1 MYDSLYKYLILYKK
15 LNIPGI
21 GSFVIEQI
29 PARLDF
35 LNKQLHSP
43 LPVIRFNLGNAVADK
58 HFYEFLAKEKG
69 WQEWEAV
76 RQFNELVFDLKN
88 AVNTKGTVELP
99 GIGSLKKE
107 FADTYSFHPMSSVQS
122 YLPDVAAERIIRKN
136 TTHSVKV
143 GDAEKSSTEM
153 QELLSA
159 EKTKKAQWIKYA
171 IILALAG
178 AAVIAYY
185 YATKQPN

>member
-21 GSFVIEQI
+21 GSFAIEQI

-58 HFYEFLAKEKG
+58 HFYDFLAKEKG
-69 WQEWEAV
+69 LQEWEAI
-76 RQFNELVFDLKN
+76 RQFNDLTFEIKN
-88 AVNTKGTVELP
+88 TVNSKGMVELP
-99 GIGSLKKE
+99 GIGTLKKE
-107 FADTYSFHPMSSVQS
+107 FTDTYSFQPAGSLQP
-122 YLPDVAAERIIRKN
+122 YFPDVAAERIIRKN
-136 TTHSVKV
+136 ATHSVKV

-153 QELLSA
+153 QELLA
-159 EKTKKAQWIKYA
+159 PEKPKKSQWVKYA
-171 IILALAG
+171 IILAVLG
-178 AAVIAYY
+178 AAAIAYY
-185 YATKQPN
+185 YATKPAN